1 MRGIM
6 AYRDTEPAVDTFGAP
21 EYFITDISKIEDAG
35 GNCVRLYCGI
45 RRGNATLTQYT
56 VVMPALMFIAE
67 AHRAVVQA
75 QELFMGT
82 LLAAH

>member
-1 MRGIM
+1 MWGIM
-6 AYRDTEPAVDTFGAP
+6 AYQDTEPATDTFGAP
-21 EYFITDISKIEDAG
+21 EYFITNISKIEDAG

-67 AHRAVVQA
+67 THHAIARA
-75 QELFMGT
+75 QELLMGGF
-82 LLAAH
+82 LGAH